1 MFARLVRPTRQYAR
15 FAPTARLAP
24 WRRPASTT
32 AAASAVD
39 DQHSNDPG
47 QPGSSFDA
55 DNVLRVLHRVQ
66 QILGHSF
73 RFPRIVMV
81 GDQPVHFLQK
91 ACFQLYAWRW
101 TGFS

>member
-1 MFARLVRPTRQYAR
+1 MAAA
-15 FAPTARLAP
+15 APPPFP
-24 WRRPASTT
+24 WRTVSTSASATT
-32 AAASAVD
+32 DTDGNHDGAAS
-39 DQHSNDPG
+39 G
-47 QPGSSFDA
+47 FDA

-81 GDQPVHFLQK
+81 GDQPVQF
-91 ACFQLYAWRW
+91 CRNMFTRNAWRW

>member
-1 MFARLVRPTRQYAR
+1 MAAA
-15 FAPTARLAP
+15 APPPFP
-24 WRRPASTT
+24 WRTVSTSASATT
-32 AAASAVD
+32 DTDGNHDGGAAS
-39 DQHSNDPG
+39 G
-47 QPGSSFDA
+47 FDA

-81 GDQPVHFLQK
+81 GDQPVQF
-91 ACFQLYAWRW
+91 CRNMFTRNAWRW